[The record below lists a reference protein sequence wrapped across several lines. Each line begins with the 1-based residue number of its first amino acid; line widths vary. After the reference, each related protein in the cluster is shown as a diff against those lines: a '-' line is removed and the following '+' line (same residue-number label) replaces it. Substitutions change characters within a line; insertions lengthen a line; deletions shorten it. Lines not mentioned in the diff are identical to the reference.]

1 MPVISIRIG
10 GERGFTLIE
19 TLVAMVT
26 GLVVVSA
33 AFTILEVS
41 LRQSTRIADR
51 VSADQRGRVG
61 LEKILQE
68 LHSSCVSNGAN
79 PIQEKSSATKLI
91 FESHSGSSEPFFTNG
106 VRHEIILEGTTLNDK
121 IYQSNGGVEGRWLFP
136 TTPTKTVVLMTNVYA
151 PSSGSMFEYFK
162 YTKTSLTT
170 AQTVPLTKAEAKA
183 TAKVNVSFSAA
194 PDSNNTAT
202 GRPVAYSG
210 GAVLR
215 LTPAS
220 EVGGNEP
227 CE

>member
-1 MPVISIRIG
+1 MSSIRLG

-19 TLVAMVT
+19 LLVAMVT
-26 GLVVVSA
+26 GLVVVGA

-41 LRQSTRIADR
+41 LRQSVRIADR

-68 LHSSCVSNGAN
+68 LHSSCVSNGVN
-79 PIQEKSSATKLI
+79 PIMSESKQTKLV
-91 FESHSGSSEPFFTNG
+91 FQSHSGSSEPYFTNG
-106 VRHEIILEGTTLNDK
+106 VKHEIYLEGTTLYDK
-121 IYQSNGGVEGRWLFP
+121 VYESTSGIETHWNWPSAAN
-136 TTPTKTVVLMTNVYA
+136 KTVVLLTNVYE
-151 PSSGSMFEYFK
+151 PTGGLSMFEYFK
-162 YTKTSLTT
+162 YTGTSLTS
-170 AQTVPLTKAEAKA
+170 AVAVPLTATTAKA
-183 TAKVNVSFSAA
+183 VAKVNVNLSVA
-194 PDSNNTAT
+194 PETNNTAT
-202 GRPVAYSG
+202 GRPATYSG